1 MNKIITE
8 NKEAISYVLGL
19 IDILIVSYNQEERE
33 YPFTIDKNI
42 ESFWEGRMEALK
54 DIKDMLEN

>member
-1 MNKIITE
+1 MDKIITE

-33 YPFTIDKNI
+33 YPLWTVTK
-42 ESFWEGRMEALK
+42 
-54 DIKDMLEN
+54 